1 MDGHCCSRLDMRD
14 LPINEDKLNGGLLAS
29 CVVSDCNHTSC
40 WQFFS
45 HWDVVE
51 NHKLVVFSH
60 VSPVLSVRCLKGGWG
75 WGGSGPVEPV
85 SWPKANRGGGCPV
98 IPVSWPK
105 ANFDGGGGGGPVQWV
120 SADPKLMGEG
130 GMFSHVSWPKANGG
144 GGGEAPVQWSLSAD
158 LRLMGEG
165 GMFSHISAGPRLMG
179 GGGVQSNGVYQL
191 TWG

>member
-60 VSPVLSVRCLKGGWG
+60 VSPVLSVRCLKWG

-105 ANFDGGGGGGPVQWV
+105 ANFDGGGGPVQWV

-130 GMFSHVSWPKANGG
+130 GLFSHVSWPKANGG
-144 GGGEAPVQWSLSAD
+144 GGG
-158 LRLMGEG
+158 RL
-165 GMFSHISAGPRLMG
+165 
-179 GGGVQSNGVYQL
+179 QYNGVYQL